1 MICIGCLMS
10 KLLVAKLVFYF
21 LFLLFLPRFDFLIT
35 ILNGIL
41 TMIDAIM
48 FSLQKLKC
56 SKHLCV
62 SQLEIYYSNFTLY
75 NISTYLFF

>member
-1 MICIGCLMS
+1 MICIGCLLS
-10 KLLVAKLVFYF
+10 KLLVAKLVFYL
-21 LFLLFLPRFDFLIT
+21 LFLLFLPSFDFLIT
-35 ILNGIL
+35 ILNAIL

-48 FSLQKLKC
+48 FNLQKLKC